1 MITAIQVAVF
11 VLAFLSKKKFV
22 NLLLAIAYL
31 LVPDEIPMIDEILM
45 FAATARMFY
54 LDAKGNAAADAREQI
69 PAGEDG
75 NDVGT

>member
-1 MITAIQVAVF
+1 MVTAIQVAIF
-11 VLAFLSKKKFV
+11 IAAFLSKKKYV
-22 NLLLAIAYL
+22 NLLLAIAAF

-54 LDAKGNAAADAREQI
+54 LDAKGNAAPESQEQI